1 MGWEA
6 GKKSTKPREM
16 KGEIDGTWPAS
27 KAILHS
33 SMPSREQRAMSHHCN
48 FGFLTVIPL
57 ILIFQACYLCLIP
70 LFPNNRQF
78 HAGRFGAAGEKS
90 RTASCPPVSHLEET
104 DTFLHPTLLSRRLSP
119 KLSPDTLNVNKAGPP
134 HPHTQRVT

>member
-33 SMPSREQRAMSHHCN
+33 SMPSWEQRAMSHHCN

-70 LFPNNRQF
+70 LFPNNRQISC
-78 HAGRFGAAGEKS
+78 RKICCSRGEKQDCLLSSSFPLGGNRHVPASHPALKKAEPQTVTRHPECEQS
-90 RTASCPPVSHLEET
+90 RTPS
-104 DTFLHPTLLSRRLSP
+104 
-119 KLSPDTLNVNKAGPP
+119 
-134 HPHTQRVT
+134 PHTQRVT